1 LDGSSTVTVVPT
13 PTWPSTTTLPRLLV
27 DQLTHAGQPEARA
40 AAVVLGKAPTG
51 ELIED
56 GLDVV
61 GVDAPAV
68 GQ

>member
-1 LDGSSTVTVVPT
+1 VDGSSTVTVVPT

-40 AAVVLGKAPTG
+40 AVVLGKASTG